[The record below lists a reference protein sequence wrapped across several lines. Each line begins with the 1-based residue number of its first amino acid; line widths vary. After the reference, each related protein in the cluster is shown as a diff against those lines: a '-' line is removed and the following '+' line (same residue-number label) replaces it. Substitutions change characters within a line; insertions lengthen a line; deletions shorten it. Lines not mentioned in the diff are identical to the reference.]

1 MKRFSLPIVA
11 LALAIGPV
19 TALVACGDEPDAK
32 DPSMV
37 ASTTATPA
45 PTPTPTPSMT
55 DTATATPTE
64 TAPPPK
70 PPPPTVED
78 MEASADP
85 KPLPAIK
92 VKGLSNEQSIADAA
106 KAKDTSI
113 TLDVKNW
120 ELGKDGQH
128 VHVILDGNPYKKIMD
143 AKTPIKLGELV
154 PEGKDL
160 AEGQHYLIVF
170 PSRGTHESVKGK
182 GSSTFM
188 TFWVGKKTK
197 DAPYDGKKP
206 LLIYSRPKG
215 DNFGGMATSLLVDFY
230 LHNTTLDKGEKVRF
244 TLTGGG
250 LDQPVTGE
258 FTKWAPKVIKGLQKG
273 EYEMKLEL
281 LDKDG
286 KVDALPWNTTT
297 RSKVVIDADK
307 PMDPSMGMAP
317 MTMGPSGMGGTG
329 SSSAAASTSAKAPAT
344 TASAKSSK

>member
-1 MKRFSLPIVA
+1 MKRSSLTIVA
-11 LALAIGPV
+11 LTLAFGIGPLASA
-19 TALVACGDEPDAK
+19 ALVACGDDPEPK
-32 DPSMV
+32 T
-37 ASTTATPA
+37 ASNVPTNTAPM
-45 PTPTPTPSMT
+45 PTPTPTE
-55 DTATATPTE
+55 TATATPTATE
-64 TAPPPK
+64 TAAPPPK
-70 PPPPTVED
+70 PAPPTVED

-85 KPLPAIK
+85 KPLPSIK
-92 VKGLSNEQSIADAA
+92 VKGLANDQSIADAA
-106 KAKDTSI
+106 KAKDTTI

-154 PEGKDL
+154 PPGKDL

-182 GSSTFM
+182 GAHAFM
-188 TFWVGKKTK
+188 TFWVGKKTTP
-197 DAPYDGKKP
+197 APYDGKKM
-206 LLIYSRPKG
+206 LLVYSRPKG

-230 LHNTTLDKGEKVRF
+230 LVNGTLDKGDKVHF

-250 LDQPVTGE
+250 LEQPVTGD

-286 KVDALPWNTTT
+286 KASDLPWNTTT
-297 RSKVVIDADK
+297 RSKIVLDADK
-307 PMDPSMGMAP
+307 PMDPSMGMTP
-317 MTMGPSGMGGTG
+317 MTMGPSGMSSG
-329 SSSAAASTSAKAPAT
+329 SAMPMGSMSAKPAMS
-344 TASAKSSK
+344 ASAKSSK